1 MNVENIALEN
11 TVANNTATN
20 KTSSTNS
27 TSTNSTSTNSN
38 IKLNLQTIIKIFLQT
53 YKINIEEL
61 FLENPYFK
69 EVEVV

>member
-11 TVANNTATN
+11 TVANNNTATN
-20 KTSSTNS
+20 KTS
-27 TSTNSTSTNSN
+27 STNSTSTNSN

-61 FLENPYFK
+61 F
-69 EVEVV
+69 

>member
-20 KTSSTNS
+20 KTS
-27 TSTNSTSTNSN
+27 STNSN

-61 FLENPYFK
+61 F
-69 EVEVV
+69 

>member
-11 TVANNTATN
+11 TVANNTAIN
-20 KTSSTNS
+20 KTS
-27 TSTNSTSTNSN
+27 STNSTSTNSN

-61 FLENPYFK
+61 F
-69 EVEVV
+69 

>member
-1 MNVENIALEN
+1 MEN
-11 TVANNTATN
+11 TANNITANNTNA
-20 KTSSTNS
+20 STN
-27 TSTNSTSTNSN
+27 TVPN

-69 EVEVV
+69 EVEAV